1 MNTETRRHFSRIG
14 IAYFIG
20 ALLFAGVR
28 TLTPLALTHLAP
40 TLAADQAL
48 SFLISM
54 LTTYIIAVPLMM
66 LVIKRVPKKGSIQPC
81 TMTGKQ
87 WIVTFLIC
95 YAGMYLANIAGN
107 IITNIVGN
115 LKGSTVTNEIVET
128 ALANA
133 AWVNILVMVLLAPV
147 LEELLFRKMLIDRTI
162 KYGEGISVLISA
174 LFFGLFHGNLNQ
186 FAYAFVIGGVFA
198 FVYVKTGNVKY
209 TIYMHMLVN
218 FLGSAVSM
226 GLLKLS
232 GMDQLALAATDPE
245 KMADVSYLTNI
256 FMSHLSGMLLLCL
269 YALVLIILVIVGI
282 VLFFKNIK
290 KIHLLTS
297 PNSVA
302 PGARF
307 RTYFLNGGMIL
318 FIVWWLVQI
327 ILQLLM

>member
-1 MNTETRRHFSRIG
+1 
-14 IAYFIG
+14 
-20 ALLFAGVR
+20 
-28 TLTPLALTHLAP
+28 
-40 TLAADQAL
+40 
-48 SFLISM
+48 
-54 LTTYIIAVPLMM
+54 
-66 LVIKRVPKKGSIQPC
+66 
-81 TMTGKQ
+81 
-87 WIVTFLIC
+87 
-95 YAGMYLANIAGN
+95 
-107 IITNIVGN
+107 
-115 LKGSTVTNEIVET
+115 
-128 ALANA
+128 
-133 AWVNILVMVLLAPV
+133 
-147 LEELLFRKMLIDRTI
+147 
-162 KYGEGISVLISA
+162 
-174 LFFGLFHGNLNQ
+174 
-186 FAYAFVIGGVFA
+186 
-198 FVYVKTGNVKY
+198 
-209 TIYMHMLVN
+209 MHMLVN

>member
-40 TLAADQAL
+40 TLAADQTL

-66 LVIKRVPKKGSIQPC
+66 LVIKRVPKEGSIQPC

-147 LEELLFRKMLIDRTI
+147 LEELLFRKML
-162 KYGEGISVLISA
+162 VLK
-174 LFFGLFHGNLNQ
+174 F
-186 FAYAFVIGGVFA
+186 
-198 FVYVKTGNVKY
+198 
-209 TIYMHMLVN
+209 
-218 FLGSAVSM
+218 
-226 GLLKLS
+226 
-232 GMDQLALAATDPE
+232 
-245 KMADVSYLTNI
+245 
-256 FMSHLSGMLLLCL
+256 
-269 YALVLIILVIVGI
+269 
-282 VLFFKNIK
+282 
-290 KIHLLTS
+290 
-297 PNSVA
+297 PNGWS
-302 PGARF
+302 
-307 RTYFLNGGMIL
+307 I
-318 FIVWWLVQI
+318 
-327 ILQLLM
+327 